1 MITEVHIPLL
11 GMNMKEATVV
21 NWISGDGDEVRKDDP
36 LVEIETD
43 KAVHEIPA
51 PASGFLKIVQP
62 KGKIVPV
69 GGIIGIIGLTMDEC
83 VSASPKIEKSE
94 SLQKEPSPAVSA
106 AVPSQKSPSFTPP
119 NLGSIKISGVARKM
133 AEKHGIDLLRI
144 RPSDPRGRISKED
157 IERAIQEMN
166 RVKSEVII
174 PSDPY
179 SSPEVQ
185 EKIPFIGKKRAM
197 AQRLTESLQVMAQMT
212 NWEDVDMGR
221 VLEIKNSGTLEKG
234 EMPYRLTLND
244 FFVKLMAQA
253 LKEYPLLNASLTGEE
268 ICIWKN
274 INIAVA
280 VAIGEDLVTPV
291 IKNVERKSI
300 QQISQELGILVAKV
314 RENRLSIED
323 ISGSTI
329 SITNIGALGANPGT
343 PIIQIPHAA
352 IVGFGAVEKKPVVV
366 DDQVVIRPMLFMAV
380 TVDHRFVTGAVSA
393 RFRKRLKTLT
403 ETVDRE
409 MLEKTS

>member
-36 LVEIETD
+36 LVVIETD

>member
-1 MITEVHIPLL
+1 MITGVHIPLL

-21 NWISGDGDEVRKDDP
+21 NWISGDGDEIRKDDP

-43 KAVHEIPA
+43 KAVHEITA
-51 PASGFLKIVQP
+51 PASGFLKIVQV

-69 GGIIGIIGLTMDEC
+69 GGIIGIIGLTLEEC
-83 VSASPKIEKSE
+83 ESAYQKIENSKDQQGE
-94 SLQKEPSPAVSA
+94 APPLVTSPA
-106 AVPSQKSPSFTPP
+106 PSQKGPSFAPP

-144 RPSDPRGRISKED
+144 KPSDPSGRISKED
-157 IERAIQEMN
+157 VERAIQE
-166 RVKSEVII
+166 VKQVKPDVII
-174 PSDPY
+174 PSDIH
-179 SSPEVQ
+179 SSLEVQ

-212 NWEDVDMGR
+212 NWEDVDMSR
-221 VLEIKNSGTLEKG
+221 VLEIKNSGILEKG
-234 EMPYRLTLND
+234 ETPYRLTLND

-253 LKEYPLLNASLTGEE
+253 LREYPLINASLAGEE
-268 ICIWKN
+268 ICVWKN

-280 VAIGEDLVTPV
+280 VAIGDDLVTPV
-291 IKNVERKSI
+291 IKNVELKSI
-300 QQISQELGILVAKV
+300 QEISQELGNLVSKA

-323 ISGSTI
+323 ISRSTI

-352 IVGFGAVEKKPVVV
+352 IVGFGAAEKKPVVV

-393 RFRKRLKTLT
+393 RFRKRLKTLI
-403 ETVDRE
+403 ETVNRE